1 MFSETQRLAVPGAS
15 LAYHH
20 SEAITPPRVILLIS
34 HGLAEHSKR
43 YRSFAETKTALA
55 KAMPGTQSGLE
66 RHEWVKHGTCTK
78 MS

>member
-20 SEAITPPRVILLIS
+20 AEALTQARGILLIS

-43 YRSFAETKTALA
+43 YRSFAEA
-55 KAMPGTQSGLE
+55 
-66 RHEWVKHGTCTK
+66 
-78 MS
+78 